1 MLKHS
6 NPSPPSSHH
15 DLGPGL
21 KKPDKDG
28 RVSELTGKILQMK
41 SVSNFLPISAQQI
54 ETIQASF
61 PNHEGEGSNTE
72 TATTNTSQATHPRNR
87 WRCMQPRVCEYCWK
101 TFSNS
106 FNLKQHIVNVH
117 IQSQGVTCTM
127 CDKVTWICKFLQG
140 FVKLVLCISCPL
152 PKINRLK
159 FDQDFKT
166 CWSFCFEIELLN
178 LAMFAICLSC
188 SFFS

>member
-1 MLKHS
+1 
-6 NPSPPSSHH
+6 
-15 DLGPGL
+15 
-21 KKPDKDG
+21 
-28 RVSELTGKILQMK
+28 MK
-41 SVSNFLPISAQQI
+41 TVSNFFPVSAQQI
-54 ETIQASF
+54 EKIQASF

-152 PKINRLK
+152 PK
-159 FDQDFKT
+159 KT
-166 CWSFCFEIELLN
+166 RRSLSKISKLVEAFVLN
-178 LAMFAICLSC
+178 
-188 SFFS
+188 

>member
-1 MLKHS
+1 M
-6 NPSPPSSHH
+6 
-15 DLGPGL
+15 
-21 KKPDKDG
+21 
-28 RVSELTGKILQMK
+28 T
-41 SVSNFLPISAQQI
+41 VSNFFPVSAQQI
-54 ETIQASF
+54 EKIQASF

-140 FVKLVLCISCPL
+140 FVKLVLCFYRPL
-152 PKINRLK
+152 PNITKLK
-159 FDQDFKT
+159 FYQDSKA
-166 CWSFCFEIELLN
+166 FEALKMTLHVLRQTILGH
-178 LAMFAICLSC
+178 I
-188 SFFS
+188 